1 MSGLGE
7 KFDKIKN
14 PKKYLTESQINEGDD
29 LAKKISYFKAFFML
43 VCQIIIGVCTLAW
56 YPFYLGLDSMIG
68 GFPLLGSILLIVYS
82 FFSYKN
88 YKRELK
94 FIEKEFSEW
103 IVEQDTK

>member
-29 LAKKISYFKAFFML
+29 LAKKISYFKALFML
-43 VCQIIIGVCTLAW
+43 VCQLMIGACTIAW
-56 YPFYLGLDSMIG
+56 YPFYLGVDVMIG
-68 GFPLLGSILLIVYS
+68 EFPLIGGVSLIMYS

-88 YKRELK
+88 FKSELNY
-94 FIEKEFSEW
+94 IEKEFSE
-103 IVEQDTK
+103 